1 MDISRELIIER
12 CWLRFD
18 DDPAVYAFW
27 LEGADSTGLVDQYSD
42 LDLWFDVADD
52 NLDEIYA
59 AIEEL
64 LTEISP
70 LDFNYETQSANPKI
84 RHKIY
89 HLQGSPEFLRLDVML
104 QYHSRARSGTEFYMD
119 DPIESPL
126 VIFDKVGL
134 IRFVSADRAVLRR
147 DLSARLYHLLH
158 RFSTVGVRRYVARQE
173 FLEAFDTYHNYV
185 LGPLIELLRILHTPL
200 HPGYDLVHISRHLPA
215 AIVRA
220 LEELHRVTSLADILT
235 KARQAEQLFKQT
247 LTHVNNMLFDMKQ
260 ELNGP
265 I

>member
-104 QYHSRARSGTEFYMD
+104 QYHSRERSGTEFYMD

-134 IRFVSADRAVLRR
+134 IRFVPVDRAVLRR
-147 DLSARLYHLLH
+147 DLSARLYHLLL
-158 RFSTVGVRRYVARQE
+158 RFSTVGVR
-173 FLEAFDTYHNYV
+173 
-185 LGPLIELLRILHTPL
+185 
-200 HPGYDLVHISRHLPA
+200 
-215 AIVRA
+215 
-220 LEELHRVTSLADILT
+220 
-235 KARQAEQLFKQT
+235 
-247 LTHVNNMLFDMKQ
+247 
-260 ELNGP
+260 
-265 I
+265 